1 MLNFIPFSPDGT
13 LKCRFENFLIFI
25 WKGRGAQ
32 IPMSDAT
39 MRRWPDREQ
48 FFFFF
53 LGTIVGQTQ
62 KSMKKTIMVAKGLYE
77 DDVDEMKWQ

>member
-1 MLNFIPFSPDGT
+1 MHNNSIYFFHLSKDPNQVLNPFSPDGT

-39 MRRWPDREQ
+39 MRR
-48 FFFFF
+48 
-53 LGTIVGQTQ
+53 
-62 KSMKKTIMVAKGLYE
+62 
-77 DDVDEMKWQ
+77 